1 MKIEKKTDQKN
12 SCENV
17 RDVFLICVSFLFQG
31 VLHLQTFVKW
41 LLNLMT
47 KEQMRSLIVLNSLVV
62 AVQKAIDNFA
72 GFLNPHFHRL
82 VSL

>member
-1 MKIEKKTDQKN
+1 MKKKKKDQKN

-17 RDVFLICVSFLFQG
+17 GDVVLIYVSFLFQG

>member
-1 MKIEKKTDQKN
+1 MKINKTDQKN

-17 RDVFLICVSFLFQG
+17 GDVFLIIFSFLFQG

-82 VSL
+82 VS